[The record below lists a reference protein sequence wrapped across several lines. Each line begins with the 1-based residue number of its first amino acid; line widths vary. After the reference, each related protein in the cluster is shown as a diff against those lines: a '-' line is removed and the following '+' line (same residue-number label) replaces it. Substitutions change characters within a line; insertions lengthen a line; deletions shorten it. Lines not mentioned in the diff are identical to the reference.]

1 MNKIAII
8 IPCYNEGPAIAQ
20 VIADFRAVLSE
31 STIYVYDNNS
41 NDDTV
46 FQAQQAGALVH
57 YEYRQGK
64 GHVIR
69 RAFADIEADV
79 YILVDGDGTYDAQA
93 AQEMVHCLLTQQL
106 DMVVAVRQAHQAH
119 FSYRRGHRWGNQFL
133 TRTIGLLFE
142 QQFQD
147 VLSGYRVLSRR
158 FVKSFPVLATG
169 FEIEVMLTVHALQ
182 LRMPTEEINVAYF
195 PRIQGTESKLSTVKD
210 GLTIFFTIIVLFKD
224 IYPFIF
230 FGFLTALFALTSIG
244 LAIPIIVEFLSRGLV
259 PRLPTALLA
268 TGLMI
273 FAGIF
278 LICGLILDSVSK
290 ARLEQKYLA
299 YLRPK

>member
-46 FQAQQAGALVH
+46 FQAQQAGALVC
-57 YEYRQGK
+57 YEQRQGK

-69 RAFADIEADV
+69 RAFADIEADI

-93 AQEMVHCLLTQQL
+93 VQEMVCCLLTQQL
-106 DMVVAVRQAHQAH
+106 DMVVAVRQDNQASS
-119 FSYRRGHRWGNQFL
+119 SYRRGHRWGNQFL
-133 TRTIGLLFE
+133 TRTIGILFE

-182 LRMPTEEINVAYF
+182 LRMPTKEINVAYF
-195 PRIQGTESKLSTVKD
+195 PRVQGTESKLSTVKD

-244 LAIPIIVEFLSRGLV
+244 LAIPIIVEFLARGLV

-278 LICGLILDSVSK
+278 LMCGLILDSVSK